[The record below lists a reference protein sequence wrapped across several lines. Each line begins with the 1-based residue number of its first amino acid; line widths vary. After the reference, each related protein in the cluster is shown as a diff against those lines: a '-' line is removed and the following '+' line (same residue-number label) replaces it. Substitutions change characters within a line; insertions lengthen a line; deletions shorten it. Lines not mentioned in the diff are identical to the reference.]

1 VAKPKSAGL
10 SFELLENRCLLN
22 GAFWSGA
29 PAGDWARDQ
38 EFLLSA
44 PLDLVQH
51 GGAIFRGADFAVDAG
66 YAMIERFDGQVMR
79 PIFVR
84 TTGVPFLAS
93 LTETV
98 VYSAPATSVMIIDIS
113 VTAAAGPA
121 FVFQQADALEF
132 LHQRFYLSNVSQPPA
147 GSALP
152 LSEKELDGAIGAG
165 RELAAVPPPT
175 VTPNQ
180 TAVPVS
186 QPSVKDD
193 HAAAPLAPAPKG
205 QSLQI
210 VAPLLV
216 SPPAAI
222 QPSVD
227 FIDRQNPDR
236 DWMTAAATPARPNTV
251 EASPSLASSYLGR
264 ESYYLDSA
272 LPPPAPL
279 LTNIL
284 PVDVASLE
292 SSIRDFFE
300 QIDHA
305 GVKLSQSQMSV
316 LFSASSVAVAAMLAL
331 EIARRNVLQAAVPAL
346 TPRCEGSV
354 PYSDYP

>member
-22 GAFWSGA
+22 GAFWSGTS
-29 PAGDWARDQ
+29 AGDWARDH
-38 EFLLSA
+38 EFLLA
-44 PLDLVQH
+44 VPLDQH

-66 YAMIERFDGQVMR
+66 YAMLGRFDGQVMR

-84 TTGVPFLAS
+84 TAGVPFLTS

-98 VYSAPATSVMIIDIS
+98 VYSAPVTSMMIIDIS

-121 FVFQQADALEF
+121 FVYQQTDAFEF
-132 LHQRFYLSNVSQPPA
+132 LHQRFYPSNVPQQPA

-152 LSEKELDGAIGAG
+152 SSEKEAGGAIGAA

-180 TAVPVS
+180 TAAPVS

-193 HAAAPLAPAPKG
+193 HAAAPLAPALKG
-205 QSLQI
+205 QSLGI
-210 VAPLLV
+210 AAPLLV
-216 SPPAAI
+216 SPLPAN
-222 QPSVD
+222 QPSAD
-227 FIDRQNPDR
+227 FIDRQIQDR
-236 DWMTAAATPARPNTV
+236 DWTTAAATPARPSTF
-251 EASPSLASSYLGR
+251 EASPSFTSPSAGR
-264 ESYYLDSA
+264 ESYYLDSV
-272 LPPPAPL
+272 LTPPAPL

-300 QIDHA
+300 HIDHA
-305 GVKLSQSQMSV
+305 GAKLSESQISV

-331 EIARRNVLQAAVPAL
+331 EIARRNVQQSAVPAL
-346 TPRCEGSV
+346 TPRREGSI